1 MVAAQNTSCETRVMK
16 VALGTGTFKS
26 GAYVAKIA
34 NSICRRLF
42 FFFVILFIL
51 FFFISLFFLCP
62 DLQLA
67 GKAGVPKLAGGCL
80 TMELRDVQA

>member
-16 VALGTGTFKS
+16 VVLGTGTFKS

-34 NSICRRLF
+34 NSICRRL

>member
-42 FFFVILFIL
+42 FFVILFIL
-51 FFFISLFFLCP
+51 FFLLVCFFSALIYNWQEKQEC
-62 DLQLA
+62 QS
-67 GKAGVPKLAGGCL
+67 
-80 TMELRDVQA
+80 

>member
-1 MVAAQNTSCETRVMK
+1 VVAAQNTSCETRVMK

-42 FFFVILFIL
+42 FFCHSFYSD
-51 FFFISLFFLCP
+51 FFFVFVFSLP
-62 DLQLA
+62 
-67 GKAGVPKLAGGCL
+67 
-80 TMELRDVQA
+80 

>member
-1 MVAAQNTSCETRVMK
+1 VVAAQNTSCETRVMK

-42 FFFVILFIL
+42 FFCHSFYSG
-51 FFFISLFFLCP
+51 FFY
-62 DLQLA
+62 
-67 GKAGVPKLAGGCL
+67 
-80 TMELRDVQA
+80 

>member
-34 NSICRRLF
+34 NSICRRLG
-42 FFFVILFIL
+42 
-51 FFFISLFFLCP
+51 FFLSFFLFCFF
-62 DLQLA
+62 LLVCFFSALIYNWQE
-67 GKAGVPKLAGGCL
+67 KQEC
-80 TMELRDVQA
+80 QS

>member
-42 FFFVILFIL
+42 FFL
-51 FFFISLFFLCP
+51 SFFLFCFFLLVCFSLP
-62 DLQLA
+62 
-67 GKAGVPKLAGGCL
+67 
-80 TMELRDVQA
+80 

>member
-34 NSICRRLF
+34 NSICRRLV
-42 FFFVILFIL
+42 FFVILFIL

>member
-42 FFFVILFIL
+42 FFCHSFYSV
-51 FFFISLFFLCP
+51 FFISLFFLCP